1 MTARR
6 GRLAGCGR
14 HAVLRQLAPGTARR
28 QCPGSRGVVV
38 LCFNLRSAP
47 SSASLPPPMA
57 ATLAPPVPATDVRG
71 TDVPTPSP
79 PAPAAGSVAPRE
91 RLLSLDVFRGLTVAG
106 MLLVNNPG
114 SWAHIY
120 PPLEHAAWHGW
131 TPTDLIFPFFLFIVG
146 ITTQLSLGARRAAGA
161 TDTAVLRQIVRRGAL
176 IFLFGLALNWFPGF
190 QWGTVAGVPDAS
202 FGARVL
208 YRLEHLRVM
217 GVLQRIG
224 LAYLLAG
231 LLTLRTT
238 VRQQLVIVAGIL
250 VGYWALMALAAVP
263 PTGLPGW
270 QVWDRPG
277 TTVDAWFDR
286 VVLTANHLW
295 VGGNGLRDPEG
306 LLSTVPAVASVMLG
320 NLAGRWIGRRDL
332 TLAERLNGLFAV
344 GALGMVA
351 GLVWHWVFPINK
363 SLWTSSYVV
372 FTAAAAAVTLAAC
385 VWVIDVRRVTG
396 WTRPFVV
403 YGTNPMLAFLGS
415 GIMARLLYS
424 IVKVDVDGKLVP
436 AVEAV
441 YRVLAVPGVDP
452 RLASLTFALLF
463 VGFWYLVLRACWKR
477 GIVFRV

>member
-1 MTARR
+1 
-6 GRLAGCGR
+6 
-14 HAVLRQLAPGTARR
+14 
-28 QCPGSRGVVV
+28 
-38 LCFNLRSAP
+38 
-47 SSASLPPPMA
+47 MA
-57 ATLAPPVPATDVRG
+57 ATLASPTRTADPLTPGHPA
-71 TDVPTPSP
+71 PTPSVT
-79 PAPAAGSVAPRE
+79 STAPRE
-91 RLLSLDVFRGLTVAG
+91 RLLSLDAFRGMTVAA
-106 MLLVNNPG
+106 MLLVNDPG

-120 PPLEHAAWHGW
+120 APLEHAPWHGW

-146 ITTQLSLGARRAAGA
+146 ITTQLSLGSRRAAGA
-161 TDTAVLRQIVRRGAL
+161 DDRVLVRQIVRRGGL

-190 QWGTVAGVPDAS
+190 QWGTIKGLPDPS
-202 FGARVL
+202 VGERVL
-208 YRLEHLRVM
+208 YRLEHLRAM

-224 LAYLLAG
+224 IAYLAAG

-238 VRQQLVIVAGIL
+238 VRQQVAIVAGIL

-270 QVWDRPG
+270 RVWDQPG
-277 TTVDAWFDR
+277 TTVDAWLDR
-286 VVLTANHLW
+286 VLLTPNHLW

-306 LLSTVPAVASVMLG
+306 LLSTLPAVATAMLG

-332 TLAERLNGLFAV
+332 SLAERLNGLFAA

-372 FTAAAAAVTLAAC
+372 FTAGLAAVALATC
-385 VWVIDVRRVTG
+385 VWVIDVRRVTA

-403 YGTNPMLAFLGS
+403 FGTNPMLAFLGS
-415 GIMARLLYS
+415 GILARILYS
-424 IVKVDVDGKLVP
+424 IVKVDVGGKRVP

-463 VGFWYLVLRACWKR
+463 VGFWYLVLLACWKR